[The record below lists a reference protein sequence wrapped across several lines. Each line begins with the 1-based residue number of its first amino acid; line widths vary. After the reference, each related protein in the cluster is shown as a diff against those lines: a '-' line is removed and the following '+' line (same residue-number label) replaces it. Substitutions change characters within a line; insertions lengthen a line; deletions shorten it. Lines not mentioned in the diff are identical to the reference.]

1 MAAHDSTWSVPLK
14 FRRMILPVLAFAFTF
29 FQISLAFASAPL
41 AEKEWTFITFLNGHN
56 SLDRNGHDNI
66 VEMEKVG
73 SSDDVNVV
81 VQWASFKFKKT
92 KRIYVRNGAYDTI
105 EELDRVDMG
114 DVQNLV
120 SFVNWAIE
128 KYPARHYFINVWDHG
143 TGWHFTQTDSSS
155 KHAASVT
162 RISPYDISI
171 DDVTGHAITTEELGQ
186 ALERISQKLGRKI
199 DIYGSD
205 ACLMAMA
212 EIMNEMKDSVEVFV
226 GSEETEPDKGW
237 PYGDVLRRWTALPF
251 ASREDVAKIVVEEYF
266 NAYSD
271 GVYGK
276 DDVTLSAVDLAKFD
290 SFQTDFKN
298 FSNYLHQLSSTQI
311 RQIKKIA
318 RSTQSFASVDYKDL
332 GDFLRRLSDKK
343 LGLDSSALS
352 AIHNSLSKFV
362 IESQVTPQYNLA
374 QGVSIWLPTDKS
386 DWQSYQARYQ
396 NLKFD
401 QGTGWSQFLGLL
413 FSN

>member
-1 MAAHDSTWSVPLK
+1 MAAHDSTWSPPLK
-14 FRRMILPVLAFAFTF
+14 FKRMILPALAFAFTF
-29 FQISLAFASAPL
+29 FQISSAFASAPL
-41 AEKEWTFITFLNGHN
+41 VEKEWTFITFLNGHN
-56 SLDRNGHDNI
+56 NLDRNGHENI
-66 VEMEKVG
+66 SEMEKVG

-81 VQWASFKFKKT
+81 VQWASYKFKKT

-143 TGWHFTQTDSSS
+143 TGWHFTKNAGERHLLSS
-155 KHAASVT
+155 HRV
-162 RISPYDISI
+162 SPYDISI

-186 ALERISQKLGRKI
+186 ALEQISQKLGRKI

-212 EIMNEMKDSVEVFV
+212 EIMNEMNNSVEVFI

-237 PYGDVLRRWTALPF
+237 PYGDVLRRWTTLPS

-266 NAYSD
+266 KAYSG
-271 GVYGK
+271 GVYGR

-290 SFQTDFKN
+290 SFQADFKN
-298 FSNYLHQLSSTQI
+298 FASNLRQLSATQL

-318 RSTQSFASVDYKDL
+318 RSTQSFASPDYKDF
-332 GDFLRRLSDKK
+332 GDFLRRLGDKN
-343 LGLDSSALS
+343 LGLDSAEISTMS
-352 AIHNSLSKFV
+352 DSLSNFV
-362 IESQVTPQYNLA
+362 IASQVTAQYKLA
-374 QGVSIWLPTDKS
+374 QGVSFWLPTDKS
-386 DWQSYQARYQ
+386 DWQNYQERYQ
-396 NLKFD
+396 NMKFD
-401 QGTGWSQFLGLL
+401 QGTGWSQFLALL
-413 FSN
+413 FKN